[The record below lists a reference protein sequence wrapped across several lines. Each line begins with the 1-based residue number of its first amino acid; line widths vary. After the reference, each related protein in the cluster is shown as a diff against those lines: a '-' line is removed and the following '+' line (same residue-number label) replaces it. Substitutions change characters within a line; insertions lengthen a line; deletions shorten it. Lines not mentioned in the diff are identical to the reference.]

1 MAKKE
6 TETKEPGFRDYLGN
20 YNALDKLREGS
31 QKEPYGADLRSTIGD
46 VLGLGEAAFGITPDK
61 LDREL
66 LIRSNGAKSKLVEA
80 IDANLEGIV
89 DSETEGF
96 DIKKTSNLLMY
107 AAANSKPVFANP
119 KEPTQTEMFHAQL
132 YNAQMVQET
141 EKENPK
147 LAREMMKE
155 ALSPFYGEMADRLT
169 INQSEV
175 LDTLYGG
182 YVQTATEQFVSSFM
196 GENEEGKAP
205 EYNMDAVK
213 GYLTQIMKGTD
224 AETKIKLA
232 NGLVSIKGK

>member
-1 MAKKE
+1 MKLFLLIVCFL
-6 TETKEPGFRDYLGN
+6 GFFSLN
-20 YNALDKLREGS
+20 YS
-31 QKEPYGADLRSTIGD
+31 QKEKETLFNQIYENFEKAEITKTI
-46 VLGLGEAAFGITPDK
+46 A
-61 LDREL
+61 
-66 LIRSNGAKSKLVEA
+66 
-80 IDANLEGIV
+80 
-89 DSETEGF
+89 
-96 DIKKTSNLLMY
+96 LMNFY
-107 AAANSKPVFANP
+107 QL
-119 KEPTQTEMFHAQL
+119 TQ
-132 YNAQMVQET
+132 
-141 EKENPK
+141 
-147 LAREMMKE
+147 
-155 ALSPFYGEMADRLT
+155 MADRLT